1 MKSVFDLNAEEY
13 DLWFTKN
20 RFAYESEIGAVRR
33 FIPFQGLGVEIGT
46 GTGRFSIPFNISIG
60 VEPSREMA
68 KIGDERG
75 ITIHNAYAEDLPF
88 CKNHF
93 DFVLM
98 INTICFVEYPIKA
111 LSEAYRILIDNG
123 QLIIGILDRET
134 ALGRIYNSIKSSH
147 KFYKEAK
154 FYSTEEITIMLQ
166 NNGFR
171 EIQTCQTIFSNP
183 ETMNKVDEEKEG
195 FGEGLFVVINS
206 IK

>member
-1 MKSVFDLNAEEY
+1 MQSVFDSNAAEY
-13 DLWFTKN
+13 DSWFDKN
-20 RFAYESEIGAVRR
+20 NYAYQSELEAVRR
-33 FIPFQGLGVEIGT
+33 FIPRPGLGIEIGS
-46 GTGRFSIPFNISIG
+46 GTGRFSTPFNISIG
-60 VEPSREMA
+60 VEPSRAMA

-75 ITIHNAYAEDLPF
+75 ITIHNAFAEDLPF

-134 ALGRIYNSIKSSH
+134 ALGRIYDSIKSSH
-147 KFYKEAK
+147 KFYKKAK
-154 FYSTEEITIMLQ
+154 FYSTEEIMIMLQ

-171 EIQTCQTIFSNP
+171 EIQTCQTIFLNP
-183 ETMNKVDEEKEG
+183 ESMNEADEVKEG